1 MSKQEMSKKI
11 RTRRRAATA
20 TDTASGDEAGLTD
33 KQDPDKWDADAPVAE
48 DLDGA
53 PVSIA
58 PSRASKS
65 PATTTATPPS
75 GRSPSEAK
83 LRLVLFMM
91 LQGRTQKE
99 IAAHFKVDPR
109 TIRNWQKKLRGV
121 TLGIVENL
129 DPGRELERILVC
141 LAASE
146 AQLRKTSEEAQ
157 ARSDFATVIRCAKEL
172 ARLAIQR
179 LALLQK
185 LGVFDRFNVPSS
197 GGDEPGQHQAD
208 VLSEMIES
216 FTASFADGPA
226 EISDP
231 ED

>member
-1 MSKQEMSKKI
+1 MSKQEISKKI
-11 RTRRRAATA
+11 RTRRRATT
-20 TDTASGDEAGLTD
+20 TDTASGDDAGLSD
-33 KQDPDKWDADAPVAE
+33 ERDPDERDAEAPVPE
-48 DLDGA
+48 DLDAA
-53 PVSIA
+53 PSSIA

-65 PATTTATPPS
+65 PATTTETLPP

-83 LRLVLFMM
+83 LRLVLLMM

-99 IAAHFKVDPR
+99 IAAHFRVDPR
-109 TIRNWQKKLRGV
+109 TIRNWQKKLDGV

-172 ARLAIQR
+172 ARLAVQR

-197 GGDEPGQHQAD
+197 GGDEPGQRQAD

-216 FTASFADGPA
+216 FTASFADGPG
-226 EISDP
+226 EPSDP
-231 ED
+231 AD